1 MWLYGKCEK
10 YAFLCGI
17 WSPKGN
23 FPSKIT
29 DFFGFLNFKAPKV
42 PLLTRMRVYSEKQKG
57 RFLIELQL
65 CFSEYAR
72 ILVSKGTFG
81 ALKIKNRNFRAK
93 FW

>member
-1 MWLYGKCEK
+1 MVNVKTVDFDVEFSALKAILPPK
-10 YAFLCGI
+10 IAGI
-17 WSPKGN
+17 
-23 FPSKIT
+23 
-29 DFFGFLNFKAPKV
+29 FGFLNFKALKV

-81 ALKIKNRNFRAK
+81 ALKIKNRNFRAN